1 MLKFSYAVLCNL
13 SINLPFSGLG
23 FECGLYVK
31 NLKHGFVSEDQNNL
45 KVGDYVMKV
54 HNRI

>member
-1 MLKFSYAVLCNL
+1 MHL
-13 SINLPFSGLG
+13 SQLILLGLG

-31 NLKHGFVSEDQNNL
+31 ELRHGFISEDQNNL

-54 HNRI
+54 LPTTDSI